1 MKLKSIKRAELSVLL
16 AGGLAATLA
25 FLYDEANTLGRLAN
39 IPHIITWVLWLCFP
53 YMLLFIVSFWLRRVR
68 NHPAYSLLSL
78 GVALLML
85 IYTLYEYSYVLREV
99 KGGPGYYWLFSN
111 VTASLIGIAVGAMV
125 IGGALIEAF
134 LFHKRRA

>member
-1 MKLKSIKRAELSVLL
+1 VKLKSIKIVEPIVLL
-16 AGGLAATLA
+16 AGGLAATFA
-25 FLYDEANTLGRLAN
+25 FLFDEANTLWHLAN
-39 IPHIITWVLWLCFP
+39 IPYIIAWVLWLWFP
-53 YMLLFIVSFWLRRVR
+53 YALLFAVSFWLRRVR
-68 NHPAYSLLSL
+68 NHLAYSLLSL

-99 KGGPGYYWLFSN
+99 KGGPSYYWLFSN
-111 VTASLIGIAVGAMV
+111 VTASLIGIVAGAMV